1 MSRWIKL
8 SYWSTKSVNL
18 FEAILNLDYARFP
31 DCNHP
36 FNRAR
41 EQIVISIQENHDFS
55 STRREPGITR
65 RRHPAV
71 LLQHR
76 DDLILVVS
84 DELSRVVSRAIVH
97 HDDLKVGVCLV

>member
-1 MSRWIKL
+1 MSRRIKL

-18 FEAILNLDYARFP
+18 FEAILSLNYTRFP
-31 DCNHP
+31 DCNYPLNH
-36 FNRAR
+36 AW

-55 STRREPGITR
+55 STRRESGITR

-97 HDDLKVGVCLV
+97 HDDLNVGVRLV